1 MGISL
6 YEYQYIA
13 DRQEQVIPREIE
25 HIFLEDDKKTSKDKH
40 HRILR
45 ILNR

>member
-13 DRQEQVIPREIE
+13 IRQEQVIPGEIE
-25 HIFLEDDKKTSKDKH
+25 HIFLEEDKKKSKDKH

-45 ILNR
+45 LLNR